1 MAFSTSDLITALSG
15 GSSFREKLLPES
27 RDFASWLSS
36 PTQQTIMAGLIDIT
50 KDELIKKALT
60 DQALMKGKLYG

>member
-27 RDFASWLSS
+27 KDFTSWLTA
-36 PTQQTIMAGLIDIT
+36 PTQQTLMASLIDIT

>member
-27 RDFASWLSS
+27 RDFASWLAA
-36 PTQQTIMAGLIDIT
+36 PTQQTLMAGLIDIT

>member
-1 MAFSTSDLITALSG
+1 MSFSTADLVAALSG
-15 GSSFREKLLPES
+15 GRSFREKSLPES
-27 RDFASWLSS
+27 SDFATWLSS
-36 PTQQTIMAGLIDIT
+36 PTQQSLMAGLIDIT